1 MKQLIIALY
10 IVITC
15 VACDKNDY
23 YHDSGV
29 ANGRFD
35 GTVWEYL
42 QSDHKNWDSVVV
54 AIRHAGLVDVFDGTN
69 PEYKEITFF
78 GITNLSIDQF
88 LFKTV
93 DKDGSRLYNSIR
105 DIPVDMCRRMILSY
119 VIPHRMMK
127 EEFDYEVKGTLT
139 GGTVVKTLT
148 GVDLRVFRRKSD
160 YGSVA
165 DIGAES
171 LHIHAVESGHI
182 VKVASADIQPT
193 NGVVHS
199 LSYTFQWVEL

>member
-1 MKQLIIALY
+1 MMKNYIISIAILL
-10 IVITC
+10 
-15 VACDKNDY
+15 ACNACEKDN

-29 ANGRFD
+29 ANGKFD
-35 GTVWEYL
+35 GTMWEYL

-54 AIRHAGLVDVFDGTN
+54 AIRHAGVVNVFDGTN

-78 GITNLSIDQF
+78 GITNLSIEQF

-93 DKDGSRLYNSIR
+93 DANGKKLYQSVR
-105 DIPVDMCRRMILSY
+105 DVPVELCRRMILSY
-119 VIPHRMMK
+119 VIPKRMIK

-139 GGTVVKTLT
+139 GGTIVKTLT
-148 GVDLRVFRRKSD
+148 NIDLRVFRRKSD

-171 LHIHAVESGHI
+171 LYIHAIESGHVVRI
-182 VKVASADIQPT
+182 ASADIRPT

-199 LSYTFQWVEL
+199 LSYTLQWVEL

>member
-1 MKQLIIALY
+1 MKYYIIFLLILLAFG
-10 IVITC
+10 
-15 VACDKNDY
+15 ACEKDN

-29 ANGRFD
+29 ANGKFD
-35 GTVWEYL
+35 GTMWEYL

-93 DKDGSRLYNSIR
+93 DEDGNRLYNSIQ
-105 DIPVDMCRRMILSY
+105 DIPADMCRRMILSY
-119 VIPHRMMK
+119 VIPKRMMK

-171 LHIHAVESGHI
+171 LYIHALESGHI
-182 VKVASADIQPT
+182 SRIASADITPN

-199 LSYTFQWVEL
+199 LSYTFQWTEL

>member
-1 MKQLIIALY
+1 MKYYIIFLLILLAFG
-10 IVITC
+10 
-15 VACDKNDY
+15 ACEKDN

-29 ANGRFD
+29 ANGKFD

-93 DKDGSRLYNSIR
+93 DEDGNRLYNSIQ
-105 DIPVDMCRRMILSY
+105 DIPADMCRRMILSY
-119 VIPHRMMK
+119 VIPKRMMK

-171 LHIHAVESGHI
+171 LYIHALESGHI
-182 VKVASADIQPT
+182 SRIASADITPN

-199 LSYTFQWVEL
+199 LSYTFQWTEL

>member
-1 MKQLIIALY
+1 MKYYIIFLLILLAFG
-10 IVITC
+10 
-15 VACDKNDY
+15 ACEKDN

-29 ANGRFD
+29 ANGKFD
-35 GTVWEYL
+35 GTMWEYL

-93 DKDGSRLYNSIR
+93 DEDGNRLYNSIQ
-105 DIPVDMCRRMILSY
+105 DIPADMCRRMILSY
-119 VIPHRMMK
+119 VIPKRMMK
-127 EEFDYEVKGTLT
+127 EEFDNEVKGTLT

-171 LHIHAVESGHI
+171 LYIHALESGHI
-182 VKVASADIQPT
+182 SRIASADITPN

-199 LSYTFQWVEL
+199 LSYTFQWTEL